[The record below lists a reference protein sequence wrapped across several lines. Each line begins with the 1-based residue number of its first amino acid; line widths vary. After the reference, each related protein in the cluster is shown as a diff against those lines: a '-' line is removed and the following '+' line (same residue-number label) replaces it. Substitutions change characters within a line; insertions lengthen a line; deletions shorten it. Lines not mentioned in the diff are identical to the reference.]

1 MSRTYEIGY
10 IVNPESTEEE
20 LKKVQDSVTTLIE
33 EGKGKVEKIDFV
45 GRKKFAYVIDKKNA
59 GFYTYINAD
68 VDGSVI
74 SAIERKLRLN
84 EKVMRYI
91 TVRLDDK
98 LKKCNKLDKKWARQE
113 KMQRKFR
120 DIERATEERMRRR
133 EAAHSEEANN
143 E

>member
-1 MSRTYEIGY
+1 MSRNYEIGY

-20 LKKVQDSVTTLIE
+20 LKKVQDSVTSLIE

-45 GRKKFAYVIDKKNA
+45 GRKKFAYVIDKKSA

-68 VDGSVI
+68 ADGSVI

-84 EKVMRYI
+84 EKVMRFI

-98 LKKCNKLDKKWARQE
+98 FKKCNKLDKKWAKAE
-113 KMQRKFR
+113 KMQKKYRE
-120 DIERATEERMRRR
+120 IERANEERMNRRDNNSG
-133 EAAHSEEANN
+133 EGNN